1 LKELAVNLKALATIV
16 IVPGLRDHVPEHWQ
30 TLLEAKL
37 ARTRAVVSVPP
48 LREDG
53 LNCAARVEAIQKTV
67 HAIDG
72 PIIFAAHSGG
82 VIMLLH
88 WAQKYRHAVQGALLA
103 APPDFE
109 TPLPAGYPTLE
120 TLQANGWLPV
130 PTKRLP
136 FASLVAASTNDPLAS
151 FASVETMA
159 TNWGATL
166 VNVGAVGHLNPAS
179 GFGEW
184 LRAEP
189 LLQQIDN
196 GYFL

>member
-1 LKELAVNLKALATIV
+1 MNLKALATIV

-37 ARTRAVVSVPP
+37 AKTRAVVCVPP
-48 LREDG
+48 LRENG
-53 LNCAARVEAIQKTV
+53 LSCAARVEAIQQTV
-67 HAIDG
+67 QPIDG
-72 PIIFAAHSGG
+72 PIIFVAHSGG
-82 VIMLLH
+82 VVMLLH

-120 TLQANGWLPV
+120 TLQSNGWLPL
-130 PTKRLP
+130 PTARLP

-151 FASVETMA
+151 LARVEAMA
-159 TNWGATL
+159 EQWGSTL

-179 GFGEW
+179 GYGEW

-196 GYFL
+196 GYCL

>member
-1 LKELAVNLKALATIV
+1 M
-16 IVPGLRDHVPEHWQ
+16 
-30 TLLEAKL
+30 
-37 ARTRAVVSVPP
+37 PP

-53 LNCAARVEAIQKTV
+53 LNCAARVEAIEQTV
-67 HAIDG
+67 QAVDG
-72 PIIFAAHSGG
+72 PIIFVAHSGG

-88 WAQKYRHAVQGALLA
+88 WVRKYRHAMKGALLA

-120 TLQANGWLPV
+120 TLQAHGWLPV
-130 PTKRLP
+130 PTGRLP
-136 FASLVAASTNDPLAS
+136 FASLVSASTNDPLTS
-151 FASVETMA
+151 YASVQAMA
-159 TNWGATL
+159 HQWGSTL

-179 GFGEW
+179 GFGKW
-184 LRAEP
+184 PRAEQ

>member
-1 LKELAVNLKALATIV
+1 MNTNTSATIVIV

-37 ARTRAVVSVPP
+37 ARTRTVVSVAP

-53 LNCAARVEAIQKTV
+53 LNCAARVEAIQRTV
-67 HAIDG
+67 QAIEG
-72 PIIFAAHSGG
+72 PIIFVAHSGG
-82 VIMLLH
+82 VIMLVH

-109 TPLPAGYPTLE
+109 TPLPAGYPALDTLR
-120 TLQANGWLPV
+120 ANGWLPV
-130 PTKRLP
+130 PTGRLP
-136 FASLVAASTNDPLAS
+136 FPSLIAASTNDPLAS
-151 FASVETMA
+151 YASVESMA
-159 TNWGATL
+159 QQWGGTL

-184 LRAEP
+184 LRAEQ